1 VEQASDMQRRIGAL
15 FASILFISSLQYI
28 YIKEVSG
35 ESSSNSESE
44 PQLMQVNITKEVEHD
59 EQAFTQGLLWYDG
72 MFYEST
78 GLEGESTLRELYPN
92 GTVNRSTDLNE
103 TLFGEGLARV
113 GEQLIQ
119 LTWKNGTALVW
130 NISNFQLE
138 SQFEYEGEGWGL
150 CNDGTDLVMSNGSSN
165 LSFRKYDDFSIVRH
179 LNVSLDGQPVSNLN
193 ELECAGEYIWA
204 NIYLTDNIIRINSS
218 TGIVDLFV
226 NASSLSGLQTGG
238 SNDVL
243 NGIAIDD
250 EGKMW
255 LTGKKWDSLYE
266 VELIEVEEIVEA
278 VVVQEPVPVPT
289 IQSCIDCEEQEE
301 DVSLQLYMIYSLL
314 PIAALTTAAIGMFK
328 VWRRPQDDE
337 AKALAPMDVFEDD
350 E

>member
-204 NIYLTDNIIRINSS
+204 NIYLTDNVIRINSS

>member
-1 VEQASDMQRRIGAL
+1 MQRRIGAL

-28 YIKEVSG
+28 YIEEASG

-44 PQLMQVNITKEVEHD
+44 PQFMQVNITNEVEHD

-78 GLEGESTLRELYPN
+78 GLRGESTLRELHPN
-92 GTVNRSTDLNE
+92 GTVNRSRDLNGI
-103 TLFGEGLARV
+103 LFGEGLARI
-113 GEQLIQ
+113 GDKLIQ
-119 LTWKNGTALVW
+119 LTYENGTALVW
-130 NISNFQLE
+130 NISTFQLE

-165 LSFRKYDDFSIVRH
+165 LSFRNYTDFSIVRH
-179 LNVSLDGQPVSNLN
+179 LNVSLDGQPVSMLN
-193 ELECAGEYIWA
+193 ELECTGEYIWA
-204 NIYLTDNIIRINSS
+204 NIWQDNNIIRINSS
-218 TGIVDLFV
+218 TGIVDLIV
-226 NASSLSGLQTGG
+226 NASSLSAIQNVGI
-238 SNDVL
+238 NDVL

-255 LTGKKWDSLYE
+255 LTGKNWDSLYE
-266 VELIEVEEIVEA
+266 VELIEVEENDDI
-278 VVVQEPVPVPT
+278 VVQKPT
-289 IQSCIDCEEQEE
+289 PIIQSCSDCEEQKE

-314 PIAALTTAAIGMFK
+314 PIAALSTAAIGMFK

-337 AKALAPMDVFEDD
+337 AKALAQMDVFEDD

>member
-44 PQLMQVNITKEVEHD
+44 PQLMQVNITNEVEHD

-78 GLEGESTLRELYPN
+78 GLWGESMLRELHPN
-92 GTVNRSTDLNE
+92 GTVNRSKDLNE

-113 GEQLIQ
+113 GEKLIQ

-138 SQFEYEGEGWGL
+138 SQFEYEGDGWGL

-193 ELECAGEYIWA
+193 ELECTGEYIWA

-218 TGIVDLFV
+218 TGIVDLFI
-226 NASSLSGLQTGG
+226 NASSLSGLQTGD

-266 VELIEVEEIVEA
+266 VELIEVEENDDI
-278 VVVQEPVPVPT
+278 VVQEPTPT
-289 IQSCIDCEEQEE
+289 PIIQSCSDCEEQKE

-314 PIAALTTAAIGMFK
+314 PIAALSTAAIGMFK

-337 AKALAPMDVFEDD
+337 AKALAQMDVFEDD

>member
-1 VEQASDMQRRIGAL
+1 MEQASDMQRWIGAL
-15 FASILFISSLQYI
+15 FASALVISSLQYT

-35 ESSSNSESE
+35 ESPSNSDL
-44 PQLMQVNITKEVEHD
+44 QLMQVNITKEVEHD
-59 EQAFTQGLLWYDG
+59 EQAFTQGLLWHGG
-72 MFYEST
+72 MLYEST
-78 GLEGESTLRELYPN
+78 GLEGESTLRELNPN
-92 GTVNRSTDLNE
+92 GTVNRSVDLNE

-113 GEQLIQ
+113 GEKLIQ
-119 LTWKNGTALVW
+119 LTWKNGIALVW
-130 NISNFQLE
+130 NISDFQLE

-193 ELECAGEYIWA
+193 ELECAGGYIWA

-218 TGIVDLFV
+218 TGIVDLFI
-226 NASSLSGLQTGG
+226 NASSLSELQTGG

-255 LTGKKWDSLYE
+255 LTGKKWNSLYE
-266 VELIEVEEIVEA
+266 VELIEVEEIVDT
-278 VVVQEPVPVPT
+278 VVQDPVPNPV
-289 IQSCIDCEEQEE
+289 IQSCSDCEEQEE

-314 PIAALTTAAIGMFK
+314 PIAALTTAVIGMFK
-328 VWRRPQDDE
+328 VWRRPQDGE

>member
-1 VEQASDMQRRIGAL
+1 MQRWIGAL
-15 FASILFISSLQYI
+15 FASALVISSLQYT

-35 ESSSNSESE
+35 ESPSNSDL
-44 PQLMQVNITKEVEHD
+44 QLMQVNITKEVEHD
-59 EQAFTQGLLWYDG
+59 EQRFTQGLLWHGG
-72 MFYEST
+72 MLYEST
-78 GLEGESTLRELYPN
+78 GLEGESTLRELNPN
-92 GTVNRSTDLNE
+92 GTVNRSVDLNE

-113 GEQLIQ
+113 GEKLIQ
-119 LTWKNGTALVW
+119 LTWKNGIALVW
-130 NISNFQLE
+130 NISDFQLE

-193 ELECAGEYIWA
+193 ELECTGQYIWA

-218 TGIVDLFV
+218 TGIVDLFI
-226 NASSLSGLQTGG
+226 NASSLSELQTGG

-255 LTGKKWDSLYE
+255 LTGKKWNSLYE
-266 VELIEVEEIVEA
+266 VELIEVEEIVDT
-278 VVVQEPVPVPT
+278 VVQDPVPNPV
-289 IQSCIDCEEQEE
+289 IQSCSDCEEQEE

-314 PIAALTTAAIGMFK
+314 PIAALTTAVIGMFK
-328 VWRRPQDDE
+328 VWRRPQDGE

>member
-1 VEQASDMQRRIGAL
+1 MQRMIGAL

-28 YIKEVSG
+28 YIEEVSG
-35 ESSSNSESE
+35 ESTSSSESE
-44 PQLMQVNITKEVEHD
+44 LQFMQVNITNEVEHD

-78 GLEGESTLRELYPN
+78 GLRGESTLRELHPN
-92 GTVNRSTDLNE
+92 GTVNRSKDLNGIY
-103 TLFGEGLARV
+103 FGEGLARIDDK
-113 GEQLIQ
+113 LIQ
-119 LTWKNGTALVW
+119 LTYESGTALVW
-130 NISNFQLE
+130 NISNFQQV

-150 CNDGTDLVMSNGSSN
+150 CNNGTNLVMSNGSSS
-165 LSFRKYDDFSIVRH
+165 LSFREYENFGIVRH
-179 LNVSLDGQPVSNLN
+179 LNVSLDGQPVNKLN
-193 ELECAGEYIWA
+193 ELECTGEYIWA
-204 NIYLTDNIIRINSS
+204 NIWQDENIIRINSS
-218 TGIVDLFV
+218 TGIVDIIV
-226 NASSLSGLQTGG
+226 NASSLSVLQTDGE
-238 SNDVL
+238 NDVL

-250 EGKMW
+250 QGKMW

-266 VELIEVEEIVEA
+266 VEFIEVEFIEVEENNDT
-278 VVVQEPVPVPT
+278 VVQEPVPT
-289 IQSCIDCEEQEE
+289 TQSCSDCEEQEE
-301 DVSLQLYMIYSLL
+301 DITFQHYMIYSLL

>member
-1 VEQASDMQRRIGAL
+1 MQRWIGAL
-15 FASILFISSLQYI
+15 FASALVISSLQYT

-35 ESSSNSESE
+35 ESPSNSDL
-44 PQLMQVNITKEVEHD
+44 QLMQVNITKEVEHD
-59 EQAFTQGLLWYDG
+59 EQAFTQGLLWHGG
-72 MFYEST
+72 MLYEST
-78 GLEGESTLRELYPN
+78 GLEGESTLRELNPN
-92 GTVNRSTDLNE
+92 GTVNRSVDLNE

-113 GEQLIQ
+113 GEKLIQ
-119 LTWKNGTALVW
+119 LTWKNGIALVW
-130 NISNFQLE
+130 NISDFQLE

-150 CNDGTDLVMSNGSSN
+150 CNDGTGLVMSNGSSN

-193 ELECAGEYIWA
+193 ELECADGYIWA

-218 TGIVDLFV
+218 TGIVDLFI
-226 NASSLSGLQTGG
+226 NASSLSELQTGG

-255 LTGKKWDSLYE
+255 LTGKKWNSLYE
-266 VELIEVEEIVEA
+266 VELIEVEEIVDT
-278 VVVQEPVPVPT
+278 VVQDPVPNPV
-289 IQSCIDCEEQEE
+289 IQSCSDCEEQEE

-314 PIAALTTAAIGMFK
+314 PIAALTTAVIGMFK
-328 VWRRPQDDE
+328 VWRRPQDSE